1 MAVFLAKM
9 VRMKTSDMKKLCPK
23 CKTGHLKPTSDPAK
37 LLCPFCGRMQLCHRE
52 LQQKWTRTI

>member
-1 MAVFLAKM
+1 
-9 VRMKTSDMKKLCPK
+9 MKTSDMKKLCPK

-37 LLCPFCGRMQLCHRE
+37 LLCPFCGRTQLCHRE